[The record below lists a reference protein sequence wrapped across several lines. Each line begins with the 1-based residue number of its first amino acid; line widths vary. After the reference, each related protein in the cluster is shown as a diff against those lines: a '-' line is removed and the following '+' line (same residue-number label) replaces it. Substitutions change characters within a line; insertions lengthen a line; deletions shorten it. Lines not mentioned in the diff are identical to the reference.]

1 MPKRKLNGHCKKI
14 IDNVMEL
21 NESIELKEKKEK
33 KNNEE
38 LKYQKS
44 SFFKE
49 IGTDQKK
56 LISIDKSAEYE
67 FYFQNLITH
76 KINPKV
82 QQIKEREDYINFIY

>member
-1 MPKRKLNGHCKKI
+1 MTKRKLNDHCKKI

-21 NESIELKEKKEK
+21 NESIELKEK

-76 KINPKV
+76 KINPKI
-82 QQIKEREDYINFIY
+82 QQIKEREDYINFID